1 VLYSALLFLH
11 SLLRW
16 LVLVAGIAT
25 VVGAVRKKASPAF
38 VAFAGLLD
46 MQLVVGLVMY
56 FTVSP
61 QTKIALGNFGAAMKD
76 SELRFW
82 AVEHPTMMI
91 LALVLVHVGRVMSK
105 RAKDDAK
112 RNRLTLVF
120 SGIALAILLV
130 AIPWPFSHHAR
141 PLLPSL

>member
-1 VLYSALLFLH
+1 MLYSALLFLH